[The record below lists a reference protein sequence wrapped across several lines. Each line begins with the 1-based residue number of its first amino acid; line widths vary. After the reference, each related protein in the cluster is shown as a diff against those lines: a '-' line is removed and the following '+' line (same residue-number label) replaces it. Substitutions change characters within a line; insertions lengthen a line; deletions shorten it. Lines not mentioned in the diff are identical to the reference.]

1 MKHIN
6 IIFISFA
13 VVRTVGAWSPGLKS
27 RTGIIARSQ
36 RTAMASSTMLGYRD
50 GAPDTTTIA
59 TPSKDEIQTNDSTI
73 STDPTPY
80 LIHKGRAVSMIK
92 RCVAIEGL
100 SLSRGWTPQAT
111 EAFKLAIG

>member
-13 VVRTVGAWSPGLKS
+13 VVRTVGAWSPGLKPHTS
-27 RTGIIARSQ
+27 IIARSQ

-50 GAPDTTTIA
+50 GAHDTTTIA
-59 TPSKDEIQTNDSTI
+59 APSKEDIQTSNVV